1 MFAISIR
8 CYWLQELGIVT
19 GSAFFFANCALAQIT
34 PDITLPTNSRV
45 RTSGNTS
52 IIEGVDILGAA
63 QISKYANVDL
73 NPCNLC
79 DNPSQKVPEPSYL
92 FGLFAVAG
100 VLTVSKKGLGVKRL
114 PNFQKRV

>member
-52 IIEGVDILGAA
+52 IIEGGTQAGR
-63 QISKYANVDL
+63 
-73 NPCNLC
+73 NLFHSFQ
-79 DNPSQKVPEPSYL
+79 DFS
-92 FGLFAVAG
+92 
-100 VLTVSKKGLGVKRL
+100 VLTGSGAYFNNGDIQ
-114 PNFQKRV
+114 NIISRVTGQ